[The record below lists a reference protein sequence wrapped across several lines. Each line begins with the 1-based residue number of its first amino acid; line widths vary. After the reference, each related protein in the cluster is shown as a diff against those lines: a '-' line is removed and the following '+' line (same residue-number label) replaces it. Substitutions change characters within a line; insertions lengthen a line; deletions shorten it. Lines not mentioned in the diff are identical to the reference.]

1 MKRLSYILRLIFGAT
16 AFFLLFILDFICVFT
31 ALLLFSAGLI
41 VFPASILG
49 MLDILVITTDL
60 GLPVLM
66 AGGFGAILLGGGL
79 GLSAVFL
86 SRFSVNQ
93 LKYFRKGTQWK
104 KRRLND
110 E

>member
-1 MKRLSYILRLIFGAT
+1 MKRLSYILRLILGAMV
-16 AFFLLFILDFICVFT
+16 FFLLFILDFLCVFT
-31 ALLLFSAGLI
+31 ALLLFSTGLI

-66 AGGFGAILLGGGL
+66 TGGFGAILLGGGL

-93 LKYFRKGTQWK
+93 LKYFRKGTQWR

>member
-1 MKRLSYILRLIFGAT
+1 MKEFFYILRLVFGAIG
-16 AFFLLFILDFICVFT
+16 FFLLFILDFLCIFT
-31 ALLLFSAGLI
+31 ALLLFSVGLI

-66 AGGFGAILLGGGL
+66 AGGLGSALLGAGL
-79 GLSAVFL
+79 GLSAVFF
-86 SRFSVNQ
+86 SRFCVYK
-93 LKYFRKGTQWK
+93 LRYFRKGTQWK
-104 KRRLND
+104 KRRLYY